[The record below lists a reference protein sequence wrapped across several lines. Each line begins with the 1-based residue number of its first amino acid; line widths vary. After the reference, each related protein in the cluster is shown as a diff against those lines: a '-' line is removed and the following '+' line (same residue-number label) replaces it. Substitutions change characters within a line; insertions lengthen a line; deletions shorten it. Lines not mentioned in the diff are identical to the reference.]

1 MKNISILTIAIA
13 LFAFV
18 LTSCNSE
25 GGSADAK
32 GGSDA
37 TTTIADNSNPNNTNA
52 NQKNPAEAATA
63 VVDNTPKTTLEFKE
77 TEHDWGELIDGD
89 KAKHTFEFTNT
100 GSEPLII
107 SSAKGSCGCT
117 VPKWPKEPIAPGESS
132 QIDVEFNSANKK
144 GKQTKTVTITANT
157 EPAKTF
163 LKVSSTVK
171 PDPNKPAAAATAN
184 PDGKAKIQVGQ

>member
-1 MKNISILTIAIA
+1 MKNFSILTIAIA

-32 GGSDA
+32 TGSDA
-37 TTTIADNSNPNNTNA
+37 TTTVADNTNPNNT

-89 KAKHTFEFTNT
+89 KAQHTFEFTNT
-100 GSEPLII
+100 GSNPLII

-117 VPKWPKEPIAPGESS
+117 VPKWPKEPIAPGETGK
-132 QIDVEFNSANKK
+132 IDVEFASKNKK

-171 PDPNKPAAAATAN
+171 PDPNAPAKPAASAA
-184 PDGKAKIQVGQ
+184 PGEPAKIQLGQ